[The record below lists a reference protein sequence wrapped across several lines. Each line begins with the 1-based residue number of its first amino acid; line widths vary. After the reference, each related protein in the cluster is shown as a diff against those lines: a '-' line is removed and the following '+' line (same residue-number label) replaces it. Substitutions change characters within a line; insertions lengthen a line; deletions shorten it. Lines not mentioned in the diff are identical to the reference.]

1 MAFVDEV
8 SLQARAGKGGD
19 GTVAWLH
26 LRGKELSGPAGGNG
40 GDGGDVYFRAVRDL
54 TLLARYRGEK
64 LFAAGD
70 GEAGGN
76 REKHGARGADLIVD
90 VPLGSLV
97 RNEETRE
104 VFDLAREGMQQ
115 LVLKGGRGGAG
126 NAVFKSSIN
135 RSPKESTPGAA
146 GEEARLTIELRL
158 VADAGLVGVPN
169 AGKTSLLNALTH
181 ATGKIGA
188 YPFTTLEPNLGML
201 FGFVLADIPGL
212 IEGASQG
219 KGLGTRFLRHISRTR
234 VILHCLALDS
244 ADPLC
249 EYRVVRKELE
259 SFEDGSLA
267 RRPEIVILTKSD
279 TRDTQEIQQI
289 SDVIAKALKKE
300 KGEIL
305 IVSVLDDDSVSS
317 LSRALTKTLGEV

>member
-1 MAFVDEV
+1 
-8 SLQARAGKGGD
+8 
-19 GTVAWLH
+19 
-26 LRGKELSGPAGGNG
+26 
-40 GDGGDVYFRAVRDL
+40 
-54 TLLARYRGEK
+54 
-64 LFAAGD
+64 
-70 GEAGGN
+70 
-76 REKHGARGADLIVD
+76 
-90 VPLGSLV
+90 
-97 RNEETRE
+97 
-104 VFDLAREGMQQ
+104 MQQ